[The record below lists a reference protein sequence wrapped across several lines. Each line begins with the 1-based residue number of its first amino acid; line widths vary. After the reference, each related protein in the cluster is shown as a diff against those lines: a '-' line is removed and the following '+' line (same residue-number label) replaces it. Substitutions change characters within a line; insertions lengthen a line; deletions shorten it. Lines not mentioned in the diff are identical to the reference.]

1 MKEKQIKGNEDR
13 IALITEEIEKLSEHI
28 KTYSV
33 GSYPVFYL
41 QLHSI
46 LKVQDILEM
55 RLSDVYDCVHGN
67 VYVRDQI
74 IFEEKEVELSGED
87 RKNLAWY
94 AMQRIKVRNTE
105 EEQLEK
111 MHLCVNK
118 QGKPLKKQVYRKML
132 ERSSSEL
139 DLSRVYNSGYL
150 RSLYGYLE
158 IAYGRKT
165 VEDVAMEYQV
175 EKYYLLNR
183 IFKGMS
189 IEYDSQLL
197 NEVANIDMDEEELL

>member
-1 MKEKQIKGNEDR
+1 MVKQRTKEDMDCIG
-13 IALITEEIEKLSEHI
+13 LITKEIEKLSAHI

-41 QLHSI
+41 QLHSV
-46 LKVQDILEM
+46 LKVQDILDM
-55 RLSDVYDCVHGN
+55 HLADVYQCVNGN
-67 VYVRDQI
+67 VYVKDQI
-74 IFEEKEVELSGED
+74 VCEETAVELNEDD

-105 EEQLEK
+105 EDQLEK
-111 MHLCVNK
+111 LYLCVNK
-118 QGKPLKKQVYRKML
+118 QGKPLQKQVYRKML
-132 ERSSSEL
+132 ERSSNEL

-165 VEDVAMEYQV
+165 VEEIAGEYQV
-175 EKYYLLNR
+175 ERYYLLNR

-189 IEYDSQLL
+189 IEYDSRLL
-197 NEVANIDMDEEELL
+197 NEVAQVSGEEIF

>member
-1 MKEKQIKGNEDR
+1 MKEEQIKGNEDR
-13 IALITEEIEKLSEHI
+13 IGLITEEIEKLSTHI

-55 RLSDVYDCVHGN
+55 HLSDVYDCVRGN
-67 VYVRDQI
+67 VYVKDLI
-74 IFEEKEVELSGED
+74 ISAGKEVELSEED

-105 EEQLEK
+105 EDQLEK
-111 MHLCVNK
+111 MYLCVNK

-165 VEDVAMEYQV
+165 IEDVATEYQV
-175 EKYYLLNR
+175 ERYYLLNR

-197 NEVANIDMDEEELL
+197 NEVANIDTDENDL

>member
-1 MKEKQIKGNEDR
+1 MKEERIKGNKDR
-13 IALITEEIEKLSEHI
+13 IGLITEEIEKLSTHI

-55 RLSDVYDCVHGN
+55 HLSDVYDCVRGN
-67 VYVRDQI
+67 VYVKDLI
-74 IFEEKEVELSGED
+74 ISAGKEVELSEED

-105 EEQLEK
+105 EDQLEK
-111 MHLCVNK
+111 MYLCVNK

-165 VEDVAMEYQV
+165 IEDVATEYQV
-175 EKYYLLNR
+175 ERYYLLNR

-197 NEVANIDMDEEELL
+197 NEVANIDTDENDL

>member
-1 MKEKQIKGNEDR
+1 MMEKQIMENKDR
-13 IALITEEIEKLSEHI
+13 IALITEEIKKLSAHI
-28 KTYSV
+28 KMYSV

-55 RLSDVYDCVHGN
+55 RLSDVYDCVRGN
-67 VYVRDQI
+67 VYVKDQI
-74 IFEEKEVELSGED
+74 ILEEKEVELNEED

-111 MHLCVNK
+111 MYLCVNK

-132 ERSSSEL
+132 ERSSCEL

-165 VEDVAMEYQV
+165 IEDVAMEYQV
-175 EKYYLLNR
+175 ERYYLLNR

-197 NEVANIDMDEEELL
+197 NEVANVDIDEDNL

>member
-13 IALITEEIEKLSEHI
+13 IALITGEIEKLSTHI

-67 VYVRDQI
+67 VYVKDLI
-74 IFEEKEVELSGED
+74 ISDGKEVELNGED

-105 EEQLEK
+105 EDQLEK
-111 MHLCVNK
+111 MYLCVNK

-165 VEDVAMEYQV
+165 IEDVATEYQV

-189 IEYDSQLL
+189 IEYDNQLL
-197 NEVANIDMDEEELL
+197 NEVANININEDDL

>member
-1 MKEKQIKGNEDR
+1 MKDEQMKGNEDR
-13 IALITEEIEKLSEHI
+13 IGLITEEIEKLSTHI

-55 RLSDVYDCVHGN
+55 RLSDVYDCIRSN
-67 VYVRDQI
+67 VYVKDLI
-74 IFEEKEVELSGED
+74 ISDGKEVELSEED

-105 EEQLEK
+105 EDQLEK
-111 MHLCVNK
+111 MYLCVNK
-118 QGKPLKKQVYRKML
+118 QGKPLQKQVYRKML

-165 VEDVAMEYQV
+165 IEDVASEYQV
-175 EKYYLLNR
+175 ERYYLLNR

-197 NEVANIDMDEEELL
+197 NEVANIEIDEEDL

>member
-1 MKEKQIKGNEDR
+1 MKEKQIKGKKDR
-13 IALITEEIEKLSEHI
+13 IALITEEIEKLSVHI
-28 KTYSV
+28 RTYSV
-33 GSYPVFYL
+33 GSFPVFYL

-55 RLSDVYDCVHGN
+55 RLSDVYDCENGN
-67 VYVRDQI
+67 VRVKDLI
-74 IFEEKEVELSGED
+74 ICDEKEVELSGED

-94 AMQRIKVRNTE
+94 AMQRIKVRNME
-105 EEQLEK
+105 EEELEN
-111 MHLCVNK
+111 MYLCVNK

-132 ERSSSEL
+132 ERTSSEL

-158 IAYGRKT
+158 IAFGRKT
-165 VEDVAMEYQV
+165 IEDVATEYQV

-189 IEYDSQLL
+189 MEYDSQLL
-197 NEVANIDMDEEELL
+197 NEVANIDEDDL

>member
-1 MKEKQIKGNEDR
+1 MENKDR
-13 IALITEEIEKLSEHI
+13 IALITEEIKKLSAHI
-28 KTYSV
+28 KMYSV

-55 RLSDVYDCVHGN
+55 RLSDVYDCVRGN
-67 VYVRDQI
+67 VYVKDQI
-74 IFEEKEVELSGED
+74 ILEEKEVELNEED

-111 MHLCVNK
+111 MYLCVNK

-132 ERSSSEL
+132 ERSSCEL

-165 VEDVAMEYQV
+165 IEDVAMEYQV
-175 EKYYLLNR
+175 ERYYLLNR

-197 NEVANIDMDEEELL
+197 NEVANVDIDEDDL

>member
-1 MKEKQIKGNEDR
+1 MKKKQIKGNEDR
-13 IALITEEIEKLSEHI
+13 ITLITKEIEKLSEHI

-33 GSYPVFYL
+33 GAYPVFYL

-55 RLSDVYDCVHGN
+55 HLADVYDSVHGN
-67 VYVRDQI
+67 VYVKDQI
-74 IFEEKEVELSGED
+74 IFEEKEVELNGED

-105 EEQLEK
+105 EEQLER
-111 MHLCVNK
+111 MYLCVNK

-132 ERSSSEL
+132 ERTSSEL

-150 RSLYGYLE
+150 RSLHGYLE
-158 IAYGRKT
+158 IAYG
-165 VEDVAMEYQV
+165 
-175 EKYYLLNR
+175 EKP
-183 IFKGMS
+183 
-189 IEYDSQLL
+189 
-197 NEVANIDMDEEELL
+197 

>member
-1 MKEKQIKGNEDR
+1 MKEERIKGNKDR
-13 IALITEEIEKLSEHI
+13 IGLITEEIEKLSTHI

-55 RLSDVYDCVHGN
+55 HLSDVYNCVRGN
-67 VYVRDQI
+67 VYVKDLI
-74 IFEEKEVELSGED
+74 ISDGKEVELSEED

-105 EEQLEK
+105 EDQLEK
-111 MHLCVNK
+111 MYLCVNK

-165 VEDVAMEYQV
+165 IEDVATEYQV
-175 EKYYLLNR
+175 ERYYLLNR

-197 NEVANIDMDEEELL
+197 NEVANIDTDGNDL

>member
-1 MKEKQIKGNEDR
+1 MKEERIKGNKDR
-13 IALITEEIEKLSEHI
+13 IGLITEEIEKLSTHI

-55 RLSDVYDCVHGN
+55 HLSDVYDCVRGN
-67 VYVRDQI
+67 VYVKDLI
-74 IFEEKEVELSGED
+74 ISDGKEVELSEED

-105 EEQLEK
+105 EDQLEK
-111 MHLCVNK
+111 MYLCVNK

-165 VEDVAMEYQV
+165 IEDVATEYQV
-175 EKYYLLNR
+175 ERYYLLNR

-197 NEVANIDMDEEELL
+197 NEVANIDTDGNDL